1 MFGVDLHTH
10 TYISDGTLSPEQLVQ
25 AALDLKI
32 HTLALTDHDTMDG
45 LSRAQTYAQDY
56 AQDQDI
62 QIISG
67 VEISSQWSRPNT
79 QKSYGVHIVALNM
92 QNQAPMQTM
101 LEQQKKVR
109 AERAQAICALLDKC
123 ISFDIYP
130 EVLAQVDG
138 QPDRVTR
145 THIAKALVEKKIVSR
160 PQQAFD
166 RFLKEGKKAFVK
178 FDGLGLKETIEVI
191 QASGGFAVLAHP
203 TRYDLSAT
211 NIRYLIELFAELGGD
226 AVELPPNIEPAS
238 TRQMVDKLI
247 EQLGLAVSIGSDFHG
262 DNMPWIK
269 LGNIPRVKEGQ
280 LGIWERFRYII
291 LI

>member
-10 TYISDGTLSPEQLVQ
+10 TLISDGTFSPEQLVQ
-25 AALDLKI
+25 AAVDLKI
-32 HTLALTDHDTMDG
+32 HTLAVTDHDTMDG
-45 LSRAQTYAQDY
+45 LERAQNYAQDH
-56 AQDQDI
+56 DI

-67 VEISSQWSRPNT
+67 VEVSSQWSRPNT
-79 QKSYGVHIVALNM
+79 KKSYGVHIVALNM
-92 QNQAPMQTM
+92 QDETPIRAM

-109 AERAQAICALLDKC
+109 AERAKVICQLLEKC
-123 ISFDIYP
+123 IDFDIYP
-130 EVLAQVDG
+130 DVIAQVDG
-138 QPDRVTR
+138 QADRVTR
-145 THIAKALVEKKIVSR
+145 THIAKALVEKNIVSR

-178 FDGLGLKETIEVI
+178 FEGMGLKETIETI
-191 QASGGFAVLAHP
+191 HASQGFAVLAHP

-211 NIRYLIELFAELGGD
+211 NIRYLIELFAESGGD

-238 TRQMVDKLI
+238 TRQMVDRMI
-247 EQLGLAVSIGSDFHG
+247 QQFGLAVSIGSDFHG

-269 LGNIPRVKEGQ
+269 LGQTPRVHDGQ
-280 LGIWERFRYII
+280 KGIWESFKSS